1 MSEHDAN
8 QRFVQEATIEPDHI
22 TRARAHALELGVA
35 PISPAVGAQCAVI
48 AACADARSIIE
59 IGTGAGVSGLWLLHG
74 APRAILTTID
84 SEPEHLGVA
93 RQSFS
98 EARIPAAR
106 ARFIAG
112 RAAEVLPRMNEGSYD
127 VVLVDADPDGVI
139 EYVEHGLRLVR
150 PGGTVLV
157 PRVLAGGA
165 VADPVRRDAVTTAYR
180 SLIHETQNSPAVI
193 GALSLSGEGLLQ
205 LTTVRE
211 VGGANTSA
219 AGLRT
224 GR

>member
-1 MSEHDAN
+1 MTEHDAN
-8 QRFVQEATIEPDHI
+8 QRFVQEATVEPDHI
-22 TRARAHALELGVA
+22 ARARAHALELGAA

-48 AACADARSIIE
+48 AACANAQSMIE

-74 APRAILTTID
+74 SPHAVLTTID

-93 RQSFS
+93 RQAF
-98 EARIPAAR
+98 ADAKIPAGR

-112 RAAEVLPRMNEGSYD
+112 RASEVLPRMNEASYD
-127 VVLVDADPDGVI
+127 IVLVDADPEGVI

-165 VADPVRRDAVTTAYR
+165 VSDPVRRDPTTTAYR
-180 SLIHETQNSPAVI
+180 SLIQETQSSPAVI
-193 GALSLSGEGLLQ
+193 GALSTTGEGLLQ
-205 LTTVRE
+205 LTTIRATV
-211 VGGANTSA
+211 
-219 AGLRT
+219 
-224 GR
+224 

>member
-1 MSEHDAN
+1 MSDQEAN
-8 QRFVQEATIEPDHI
+8 QRFVQEATVEPDHI
-22 TRARAHALELGVA
+22 ARARAHALELGASPV
-35 PISPAVGAQCAVI
+35 SPAVGAQCAVI
-48 AACADARSIIE
+48 AAASNAQSMIE

-93 RQSFS
+93 RQSFA
-98 EARIPAAR
+98 EGRIPPAR

-112 RAAEVLPRMNEGSYD
+112 RAAEVLPRMNEASYD
-127 VVLVDADPDGVI
+127 IVLVDADPEGVI

-165 VADPVRRDAVTTAYR
+165 VADPVRRDPVTQAFR
-180 SLIHETQNSPAVI
+180 SLIQETQSSPAVI
-193 GALSLSGEGLLQ
+193 GALSIVGEGLLQ
-205 LTTVRE
+205 LTTVRTDS
-211 VGGANTSA
+211 AQTSA
-219 AGLRT
+219 AGLLT